1 MMPLRRSFFKLFNDS
16 VSGSR
21 CSWTRAAFSAGRG
34 EKREKWEKHLPP
46 HAPDTQK
53 SFLKKSRGRQREGY
67 GEKRSSVFYDR
78 GACCGTAFKML
89 LTGSRWEEET
99 QVELRGQDTL
109 SGPARKDTLTNAQR
123 ASVVWG
129 LCCVQLHG
137 VSHQRGSI
145 KPIFLSIIIT
155 WLLSKL
161 RRG

>member
-1 MMPLRRSFFKLFNDS
+1 MQLDACCFF
-16 VSGSR
+16 
-21 CSWTRAAFSAGRG
+21 RG
-34 EKREKWEKHLPP
+34 PWREERKVRKTSSTPCARH
-46 HAPDTQK
+46 T
-53 SFLKKSRGRQREGY
+53 KKVKKKKESRGRQREGY